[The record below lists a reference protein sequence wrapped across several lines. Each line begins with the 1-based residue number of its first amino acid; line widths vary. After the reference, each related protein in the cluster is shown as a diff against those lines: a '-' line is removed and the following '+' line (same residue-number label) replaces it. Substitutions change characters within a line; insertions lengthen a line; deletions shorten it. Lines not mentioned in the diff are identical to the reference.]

1 MVKKTR
7 KSGSAH
13 SITASQTLRGGKKG
27 ILSIPELR
35 HAFEHIESFGR
46 KCAASVHAKK
56 TTKASAAA
64 SYAKEWKKTFGRS
77 LPTKS
82 AMASIEHY
90 MSLSPGGKQRGGM
103 APVSGSELQ
112 PGIYAAPTLP
122 GQTDGAGYTAH
133 GSFLP
138 YVEKGFSVGIPQ
150 DGLASMCGKQDS
162 FPMPAANLGS
172 NAVTP
177 MGATPVGSTTY
188 MKGGRRTRRRGL
200 RRSQRGSGSNEI
212 RAQTLR
218 GGSASLAA
226 AFRPMLSSNPPGVG
240 HDAQMMFKSAALPAS
255 PDPTQPAFNYKAN
268 DVMVPNFDGLGVIDR
283 NLNKEIVVGKN

>member
-7 KSGSAH
+7 KSSN
-13 SITASQTLRGGKKG
+13 KKG

-56 TTKASAAA
+56 TTKSAAA
-64 SYAKEWKKTFGRS
+64 QSYAKEWKKTFGRT
-77 LPTKS
+77 LPSKS

-90 MSLSPGGKQRGGM
+90 MSLSPGRGGKQSGGM
-103 APVSGSELQ
+103 APLSGSELQ

-122 GQTDGAGYTAH
+122 GQTDGAGYTGH

-138 YVEKGFSVGIPQ
+138 YVEKGFYVGIPQ

-162 FPMPAANLGS
+162 FPMPAADLGS

-177 MGATPVGSTTY
+177 PGAVPVGSTTY
-188 MKGGRRTRRRGL
+188 MKGGKRRSTRRRGL
-200 RRSQRGSGSNEI
+200 RRSQK
-212 RAQTLR
+212 
-218 GGSASLAA
+218 GGNAMVAA
-226 AFRPMLSSNPPGVG
+226 AFRPILSSNPPSVT
-240 HDAQMMFKSAALPAS
+240 HDMQMMFKNAPLPAS
-255 PDPTQPAFNYKAN
+255 PDPTQSAYSYKAN
-268 DVMVPNFDGLGVIDR
+268 DVMVPDFTGVGVIDR
-283 NLNKEIVVGKN
+283 NLNNEIITGSENK

>member
-1 MVKKTR
+1 MTKKTR
-7 KSGSAH
+7 KSGA
-13 SITASQTLRGGKKG
+13 KKG

-35 HAFEHIESFGR
+35 HAFEHIEAFGR
-46 KCAASVHAKK
+46 KCAASVHSKK
-56 TTKASAAA
+56 TTKASAAT
-64 SYAKEWKKTFGRS
+64 SYAKEWKKTFGRA
-77 LPTKS
+77 LPAKS

-90 MSLSPGGKQRGGM
+90 MSLSPGGKQKGGM
-103 APVSGSELQ
+103 APVNGSELQ

-122 GQTDGAGYTAH
+122 GQTDGAGNTAH

-177 MGATPVGSTTY
+177 IGATPVGSTTY

-200 RRSQRGSGSNEI
+200 RKSQ
-212 RAQTLR
+212 R
-218 GGSASLAA
+218 GGSAALAA
-226 AFRPMLSSNPPGVG
+226 AFRPMLSSNPTGVG
-240 HDAQMMFKSAALPAS
+240 HDTQMMFKNAPLPAS
-255 PDPTQPAFNYKAN
+255 PDPTQPAFTYKAN
-268 DVMVPNFDGLGVIDR
+268 DVMVPNFDGVGVIDR
-283 NLNKEIVVGKN
+283 NLNNEIKVGGSEAK